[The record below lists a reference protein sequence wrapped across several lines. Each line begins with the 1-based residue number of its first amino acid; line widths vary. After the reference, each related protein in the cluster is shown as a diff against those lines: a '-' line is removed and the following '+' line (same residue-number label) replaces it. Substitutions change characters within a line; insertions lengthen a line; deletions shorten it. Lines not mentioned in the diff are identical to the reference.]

1 MTYCK
6 DYEKDTREI
15 SIKLI
20 LDGKNVNPKLLV
32 KAQISETF
40 NQSENITFGN
50 FCTNGFSL
58 ELFTD
63 SDIKIAERSKIELF
77 STIENIETPL
87 GVFYT
92 SEITDNKKKL
102 NIKGYDISAFMSDD
116 YVPTIQFPNTI
127 ENVVMDIC
135 NQCNVTLDTFIF
147 PKIQIEGYLENT
159 QCKVMIGYLAGLMGT
174 NAYIN
179 PLGKLSFKWYT
190 ETDIKLLRKTQF
202 LNGYKQIADEV
213 IINSITCTVGDTQIS
228 SGEGLGISI
237 ENPLMTQ
244 DLLDSILNK
253 VKLLNYTPCEIE
265 FRGNP
270 TIDIGSIISVE
281 TDKGVYVNAII
292 SKRDTTIGG
301 GMKST
306 VTSIANNQII
316 SAVSKSPIE
325 IKLKKLYNTLQDG
338 FKESTETILG
348 HNGGYFV
355 VDVDSSGKPTGWTI
369 MDTPALNETTHL
381 WKMTMGGFGYSSNG
395 GKTFDKIAI
404 DMNGNINAYAIRVG
418 IIQGEFF
425 DIDLNTGTLKMGL
438 RNTYGEIDNPDFYID
453 HNGVVIFNAIKELE
467 KKIESIET
475 NTVNASISASNNATL
490 NLKNTFVTLKAK
502 VMIDGKDVTA
512 ELVDLSFIWHRVSG
526 NKYLDTEWDQN
537 HSTGSKEL
545 NVGYNDVD
553 LYANFYCTVT
563 TTYGVFISNYL
574 PVTDETD
581 VSNLQV
587 YISANQ
593 PSYQEYNGVS
603 YSPDW
608 TISGNLILTPVVLDN
623 FLNVPLSECQITW
636 KKTSGDL
643 DQDELV
649 TDGILT
655 VSSNKLNADV
665 KSVTYV
671 CDIQYHYSSL
681 SKTITFTNC
690 KDQEETTIG
699 DVTYYTWVYFADNSN
714 GDGISKTSSGKS
726 YIGVANMQTEKEPPY
741 TTDEGGQK
749 VYTDLSAFVWT
760 KMIDFNTVLKQS
772 GEPNDITV
780 LWLDTTTGQLK
791 KYYQFLQAWAPID
804 EETSIR
810 DNAEN
815 VFVTTE
821 KSNNANFTVLSN
833 SIAATVKSVEKV
845 SSDLGSQ
852 MEELSTKQEQTESS
866 VTTTISKVTELTDSI
881 TGLVTKEEFHTYFKF
896 QEDGL
901 HISKSQ
907 GSFEMVLSDTELA
920 FYEGGTRVAYI
931 SNKRLYIEQVVVVQ
945 SLQVG
950 SYLLR
955 NDNDVGFIIQ

>member
-1 MTYCK
+1 MAYSK

-15 SIKLI
+15 SIKLV

-32 KAQISETF
+32 KAQINEVF

-50 FCTNGFSL
+50 FCTNSFN
-58 ELFTD
+58 
-63 SDIKIAERSKIELF
+63 AELF
-77 STIENIETPL
+77 SDPNVKFAEKSKVELFSVLDNIETPL
-87 GVFYT
+87 GIFYV
-92 SEITDNKKKL
+92 SEITDSKKKL
-102 NIKGYDISAFMSDD
+102 NVSGYDISAFMLND
-116 YVPTIQFPNTI
+116 YAPTIQFPNTI
-127 ENVVMDIC
+127 ENVVKDIC
-135 NQCNVTLDTFIF
+135 NQCNVTLDFTF
-147 PKIQIEGYLENT
+147 PNIQVEGYPGNT
-159 QCKVMIGYLAGLMGT
+159 QCKVMIGYLAGLMGM

-179 PLGKLSFKWYT
+179 PLGRLTFKWYT
-190 ETDIKLLRKTQF
+190 ETDIKIFRKIQF
-202 LNGYKQIADEV
+202 LNGYKQIADKV

-228 SGEGLGISI
+228 SGEGMGISI
-237 ENPLMTQ
+237 ENPLMNQ
-244 DLLDSILNK
+244 SLLDSILNK
-253 VKLLNYTPCEIE
+253 IKILTYTPCTIE

-270 TIDIGSIISVE
+270 TIDVGSIVLVE
-281 TDKGVYVNAII
+281 TDKGVYIKAIV

-306 VTSIANNQII
+306 ITSIANNQII
-316 SAVSKSPIE
+316 SAISKSPIE
-325 IKLKKLYNTLQDG
+325 IKLKKLYNTLQEG

-348 HNGGYFV
+348 HNGGNFV
-355 VDVDSSGKPTGWTI
+355 VDLDSNGKPTGWTI

-395 GKTFDKIAI
+395 GKTFEKIAI
-404 DMNGNINAYAIRVG
+404 DMNGNINAFAIRVG
-418 IIQGEFF
+418 IIQGDFF

-438 RNTYGEIDNPDFYID
+438 RNQQGEIDNPDFYID

-467 KKIESIET
+467 KKIEAIET
-475 NTVNASISASNNATL
+475 NTVSASISASNNATL
-490 NLKNTFVTLKAK
+490 NVKNTFVTLKAK
-502 VMIDGKDVTA
+502 VVLDGKDITTD
-512 ELVDLSFIWHRVSG
+512 LTDLSFIWHRVSG
-526 NKYLDTEWDQN
+526 NKDQDTEWDQN
-537 HSTGSKEL
+537 HNIGSKEL
-545 NVGYNDVD
+545 NIGYNDVD

-563 TTYGVFISNYL
+563 TTYGVFVSNYL
-574 PVTDETD
+574 SVTDETD

-593 PSYQEYNGVS
+593 PTYQEYNGS
-603 YSPDW
+603 SHSPDW
-608 TISGNLILTPVVLDN
+608 TTSGNLILTPVILDN
-623 FLNVPLSECQITW
+623 FLNVHLSDCTITW
-636 KKTSGDL
+636 KKTTGEL
-643 DQDELV
+643 DPDEVV

-655 VSSNKLNADV
+655 VSSNKLNTDI
-665 KSVTYV
+665 KDITYV
-671 CDIQYHYSSL
+671 CDVQYHYSAL
-681 SKTITFTNC
+681 SQTITFTSC
-690 KDQEETTIG
+690 KDQEESVVG

-714 GDGISKTSSGKS
+714 GDGISKTSVGKS

-741 TTDEGGQK
+741 ETNEEGQK
-749 VYTDLSAFVWT
+749 VYTDLSAFTWT
-760 KMIDFNTVLKQS
+760 KMVDFNTVLRQE
-772 GEPNDITV
+772 GEPNDTTV

-804 EETSIR
+804 SETSIR

-852 MEELSTKQEQTESS
+852 LEELSTKQEQTDTS
-866 VTTTISKVTELTDSI
+866 VNTTISKVTELTDSI

-950 SYLLR
+950 DYLLR
-955 NDNDVGFIIQ
+955 YDNDVGFIIQ